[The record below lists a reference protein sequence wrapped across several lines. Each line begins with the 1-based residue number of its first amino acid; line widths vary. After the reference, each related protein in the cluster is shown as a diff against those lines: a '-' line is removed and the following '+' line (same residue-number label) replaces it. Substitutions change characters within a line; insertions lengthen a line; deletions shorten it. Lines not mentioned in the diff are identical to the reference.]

1 MANCGKSK
9 WLLPVLVL
17 MFIGQ
22 SCGGVKDRPS
32 PQSPDQAPAKATSA
46 KQHMAAGEY
55 QNAINDYSAEYRSR
69 PQDQALVKE
78 YVKSLEAIKAV
89 ADNAF
94 DKEDFASAGKTYDI
108 LRKNYSH
115 FNAFVQK
122 LSFDK
127 AHLNTKLSHCRKSLS
142 TQGFQE
148 YRKGNL
154 GGAIVLWQ
162 SLLAFDPDNADIKG
176 AVRTAMLQKK
186 NMQESGAGR

>member
-9 WLLPVLVL
+9 WLLSVLVL

-32 PQSPDQAPAKATSA
+32 PQRPDQAPAKAPAA

-78 YVKSLEAIKAV
+78 YVKSLEAIKTV
-89 ADNAF
+89 ADKAF
-94 DKEDFASAGKTYDI
+94 DKEDFALAGRTYDV

-115 FNAFVQK
+115 FSGFAQT

-127 AHLNTKLSHCRKSLS
+127 AQLNTRLSHCKKSLS